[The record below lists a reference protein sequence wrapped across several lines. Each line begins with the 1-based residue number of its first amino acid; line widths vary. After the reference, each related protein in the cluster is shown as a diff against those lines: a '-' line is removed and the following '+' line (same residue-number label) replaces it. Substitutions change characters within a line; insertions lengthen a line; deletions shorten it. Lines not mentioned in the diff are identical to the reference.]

1 MKKYLMIFFALFV
14 GLSMISCSEDS
25 VSIIDIGDDDD
36 DEVSWIYSI
45 NFTVEGSSET
55 FKFSVDMEGAT
66 IEGDD
71 LPDDFEG
78 DVLEFNPD
86 IHEVFI
92 AGSMVGWPQPGT
104 ESSLRLTRAGSNGG
118 VVPAGNADF
127 KFFIV
132 IDEEPSWEY
141 GEWEGDPNRRTEI
154 TAGGTF
160 SSDWGDQPEVEPGD
174 PDVPQELFMIG
185 SSVGGWDWSEVN
197 LPMYPVHSKDGMFWK
212 IVWVDA
218 DIEDPGFKFAPQ
230 RDWMDDFGWDGNDPA
245 DEIYGIGGSNF
256 VVENTGYYMVVVN
269 WESQEVSITAPQVYL
284 IGDTIDSWDTAAE
297 GALFTVD
304 NENEVVTI
312 TRELAA
318 AELRMYA
325 WFDKGW
331 FTDWWQS
338 EFIILDGEIEFR
350 GDGDDQERVNL
361 EADGEYTIDLNFRT
375 NEGSIEAN

>member
-25 VSIIDIGDDDD
+25 VSIIDIGDDDDD

-118 VVPAGNADF
+118 VVPAGNAEF

-132 IDEEPSWEY
+132 FDGMDFEANEGWSY
-141 GEWEGDPNRRTEI
+141 GEWEGNPNRSTEI
-154 TAGGTF
+154 TSGGTF
-160 SSDWGDQPEVEPGD
+160 SSGWGDQPEVEEPSGD
-174 PDVPQELFMIG
+174 FPETLYLAGSFQEASGYG
-185 SSVGGWDWSEVN
+185 SDWSPSEG
-197 LPMYPVHSKDGMFWK
+197 PQIPSTDTGIYDGYVFF
-212 IVWVDA
+212 A
-218 DIEDPGFKFAPQ
+218 EDGFEFKLVKGD
-230 RDWMDDFGWDGNDPA
+230 DW
-245 DEIYGIGGSNF
+245 
-256 VVENTGYYMVVVN
+256 
-269 WESQEVSITAPQVYL
+269 
-284 IGDTIDSWDTAAE
+284 
-297 GALFTVD
+297 
-304 NENEVVTI
+304 
-312 TRELAA
+312 
-318 AELRMYA
+318 
-325 WFDKGW
+325 
-331 FTDWWQS
+331 
-338 EFIILDGEIEFR
+338 
-350 GDGDDQERVNL
+350 GDGDFGG
-361 EADGEYTIDLNFRT
+361 ADGELTDGGDNIQSGDAGYKRVFVNAVDMTYSLTNTVWGIIGDATPNGWDASTEMEFDAETKTWSITVDLEDGEMKFRANDDWDINVGDNDGDGTLQNDGSNIPVDAGNYTITLDLNGT
-375 NEGSIEAN
+375 EWTYSVEAN